1 MIDRVNGTTVPG
13 PFIGAFNSTDEIAI
27 FTGHTP
33 DYGVTVSMIDSDE
46 GDDFVANVG
55 EIVGNIYGRVYLGSE
70 PTLDIKNVVYGEGAS
85 KYLISNGTLHVFNG
99 LEKRLPMYDESTYI
113 KSTGVAQSV
122 SSKQF
127 MRFKKATFVRHNDG
141 RVGCF
146 HVYDDVMEWVT
157 ADGEPFM
164 LDTICGCFSQATGE
178 GSNKPYDIYLVG
190 DTTAPTRCTVSTSTT
205 SRPRCNPSYT
215 KPPLTCRPTWWE
227 RCATGS
233 APSARSMPSTPPAMP
248 STASTTTT

>member
-1 MIDRVNGTTVPG
+1 MIERVNGTTVPG

-99 LEKRLPMYDESTYI
+99 LEKRLPMYDRKHLHQKYPASP
-113 KSTGVAQSV
+113 KASPP
-122 SSKQF
+122 SSSC
-127 MRFKKATFVRHNDG
+127 A
-141 RVGCF
+141 
-146 HVYDDVMEWVT
+146 
-157 ADGEPFM
+157 
-164 LDTICGCFSQATGE
+164 
-178 GSNKPYDIYLVG
+178 
-190 DTTAPTRCTVSTSTT
+190 
-205 SRPRCNPSYT
+205 SRRPPS
-215 KPPLTCRPTWWE
+215 
-227 RCATGS
+227 CAT
-233 APSARSMPSTPPAMP
+233 
-248 STASTTTT
+248 TTDG